1 MWLHLLSDTKRA
13 VSIFHISDGESW
25 DTSRGEHVLTMEHVD
40 LFLECHALD
49 DGFNLG
55 FVLQQTTW
63 IRLRLSCRH

>member
-1 MWLHLLSDTKRA
+1 MWLHLLSDAKRT
-13 VSIFHISDGESW
+13 VGIFHIGDAESW
-25 DTSRGEHVLTMEHVD
+25 DASRGEHVLTMEHVD

-63 IRLRLSCRH
+63 ICLCLTRRH